1 MGSFVRICELSDE
14 HNNRER
20 GQKINLFQSYLS
32 DPDDT
37 KRHRKQVFW
46 GELGVEF
53 VIEIF
58 LFPSK
63 IKLKS
68 ES

>member
-37 KRHRKQVFW
+37 KRHRKQVVW

-63 IKLKS
+63 RRRN
-68 ES
+68 